1 MSQAD
6 ISHRFIINDS
16 GVRGQWTL
24 LEASYQTVLA
34 KHDYP
39 LEVQSVL
46 GEMMA
51 AAILLSSTLKFE
63 GSMIIQARGNGA
75 VSLLSVECTHDH
87 KLRAIGR
94 WEGDTRDQNFRDML
108 GHEATLAITITPLQG
123 ERYQGIVPLD
133 GTTLSE
139 CLEHYFERSEQ
150 LRTQI
155 QLFHGNNRAGGLL
168 IQVLPTHS
176 GIKVEPEQQQ
186 AEWER
191 VTTLA
196 QTLTAEELLNLD
208 CATVLHRLFHEESVE
223 LFPPETVVFECSCSR
238 QRTAEALTQIGRQ
251 ELEDIIAEQG
261 KIEVTCQYCNEL
273 YRFDAVDVTM
283 LFTDSA
289 AENAPDSK
297 TIN

>member
-1 MSQAD
+1 MSNTD

-24 LEASYQTVLA
+24 LDASYQTVLA

-51 AAILLSSTLKFE
+51 AAILLSATLKFE
-63 GSMIIQARGNGA
+63 GSMIIQARGEHV

-87 KLRAIGR
+87 KLRAIAR
-94 WEGDTRDQNFRDML
+94 WDGDTQGMDFRTML
-108 GHEATLAITITPLQG
+108 GNATLAITITPLQG

-133 GTTLSE
+133 GATLSA
-139 CLEHYFERSEQ
+139 CLEHYFQRSEQ

-168 IQVLPTHS
+168 VQVLPAHS
-176 GIKVEPEQQQ
+176 RIKVDPQQQ
-186 AEWER
+186 LEEWER
-191 VTTLA
+191 ITALA
-196 QTLTAEELLNLD
+196 STLTAEELLNLD
-208 CATVLHRLFHEESVE
+208 CATVLRRLFHEESVE
-223 LFPPETVVFECSCSR
+223 LFPAEAVAFECSCSR
-238 QRTAEALTQIGRQ
+238 QRTADALAQIGRG
-251 ELEDIIAEQG
+251 ELEEIIAEQG
-261 KIEVTCQYCNEL
+261 RIEVTCQYCNEL
-273 YRFDAVDVTM
+273 YRFDAVDVAM
-283 LFTDSA
+283 LFTHGATDS
-289 AENAPDSK
+289 NGDSK

>member
-1 MSQAD
+1 MSETD

-24 LEASYQTVLA
+24 LDASYQTVLA

-63 GSMIIQARGNGA
+63 GSMIIQARGEGV
-75 VSLLSVECTHDH
+75 VSLLTVECTHDH
-87 KLRAIGR
+87 KLRAIAR
-94 WEGDTRDQNFRDML
+94 WNGDTQDMDFRTML
-108 GHEATLAITITPLQG
+108 GQATLAITITPLQG

-133 GTTLSE
+133 GNTLSE
-139 CLEHYFERSEQ
+139 CLEHYFQQSEQ
-150 LRTQI
+150 LSTQI

-168 IQVLPTHS
+168 VQVLPTHS
-176 GIKVEPEQQQ
+176 GIKTDPQQQ
-186 AEWER
+186 REEWER

-196 QTLTAEELLNLD
+196 RTLTAEELLNLD
-208 CATVLHRLFHEESVE
+208 CATVLQRLFHEETVE
-223 LFPPETVVFECSCSR
+223 LFPAEAVIFECSCSR
-238 QRTAEALTQIGRQ
+238 QRTADALIQIGRP
-251 ELEDIIAEQG
+251 ELEEIIAEQG

-273 YRFDAVDVTM
+273 YRFDSVDVAM
-283 LFTDSA
+283 LFTNSA
-289 AENAPDSK
+289 TDGDGESK

>member
-1 MSQAD
+1 MSETD

-24 LEASYQTVLA
+24 LDASYQTVLA
-34 KHDYP
+34 KHEYP

-63 GSMIIQARGNGA
+63 GSMIIQARGDGA

-87 KLRAIGR
+87 KLRAIAR
-94 WEGDTRDQNFRDML
+94 CEGDTQGMDFRTML
-108 GHEATLAITITPLQG
+108 GQSTLAITITPLQG

-133 GTTLSE
+133 GDSLSE
-139 CLEHYFERSEQ
+139 CLEHYFDRSEQ

-176 GIKVEPEQQQ
+176 GIKVDPQLQIE
-186 AEWER
+186 EWER

-196 QTLTAEELLNLD
+196 RTLTAEELLNLE
-208 CATVLHRLFHEESVE
+208 CETVLRRLFHEEQVE
-223 LFPPETVVFECSCSR
+223 LYPAEAVVFECSCSR
-238 QRTAEALTQIGRQ
+238 QRTAEALIQMGRP

-261 KIEVTCQYCNEL
+261 KIGVTCQYCNEH
-273 YRFDAVDVTM
+273 YRFDAVDVAM
-283 LFTDSA
+283 LFTNRS
-289 AENAPDSK
+289 PDEGAGSK